1 MLAETP
7 SCSYRASIDFGDT
20 IGLLSGGFIP
30 CSQREV
36 RAESQ
41 LCFPWPCWPQAFFLY
56 HFFLPAEFAATKRS
70 LLIPGP
76 FRRVCRLRTW
86 PVSSRKKKRGTP
98 PTIVYVGLRTLFAG
112 GHIAGASFHG
122 TASEKQGLT
131 EMKKWAEGLPRST
144 NLVIY
149 CGCCP
154 FEKCPNIR
162 PAFTALRDM
171 GFNNLRVLVLP
182 TNFATDW
189 AGKGYPME
197 KGM

>member
-1 MLAETP
+1 MSAASNARRVAIVFFLDLLTAGVPSVSFFPAGGIRGDEKKSSDPWSVSQSLQAADLAGELAE
-7 SCSYRASIDFGDT
+7 
-20 IGLLSGGFIP
+20 
-30 CSQREV
+30 
-36 RAESQ
+36 
-41 LCFPWPCWPQAFFLY
+41 
-56 HFFLPAEFAATKRS
+56 KN
-70 LLIPGP
+70 
-76 FRRVCRLRTW
+76 
-86 PVSSRKKKRGTP
+86 GTP
-98 PTIVYVGLRTLFAG
+98 PAIVYVGFRTLFAG
-112 GHIAGASFHG
+112 GHIPGASFHG
-122 TASEKQGLT
+122 TASTEQGLG

-189 AGKGYPME
+189 VGKGYPME